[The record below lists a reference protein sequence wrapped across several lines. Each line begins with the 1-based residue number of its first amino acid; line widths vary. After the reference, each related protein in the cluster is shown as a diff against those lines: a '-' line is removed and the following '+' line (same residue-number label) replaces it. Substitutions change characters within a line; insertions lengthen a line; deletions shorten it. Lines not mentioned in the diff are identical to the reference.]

1 MGLLRLILAAAVVFA
16 HTPLRSGLTG
26 GRLAVEAFF
35 MISGFYVAL
44 VLERNYRRASDFYV
58 NRYLR
63 LAPIYIVV
71 ALASLASW
79 WFVGVKP
86 FPESAAPI
94 SGFSPSALGF
104 LLWTNATMFFQDM
117 TMFMCDGSGGLYWV
131 SDFRACEPPL
141 YGALLIPQA
150 WSLGVEIAFYALAP
164 WLLRLRSS
172 WLVAIVVAS
181 LALKTGLFAAG
192 LRRDPWDYRFFPSEL
207 FLFLAGSLAYRWRTE
222 FAWLSD
228 TRCPQLKVFGMIAFA
243 LVFSLLPFGAGF
255 AWLFLMALFLSLP
268 ALLRFSSDHAWDR
281 RIGEISYPLYLSHVL
296 VIGWLH
302 YSNFSLGKWGFSLLA
317 LLAAILLS
325 FALYQ
330 LVDIPME
337 RLRAARRR
345 RDLPPRATEIRGAA

>member
-16 HTPLRSGLTG
+16 HTPLRMELTG

-44 VLERNYRRASDFYV
+44 VLERNYRRPGDFYV

-79 WFVGVKP
+79 LVVGIKP
-86 FPESAAPI
+86 FPESAAPL
-94 SGFSPSALGF
+94 SEFSPSAIGF
-104 LLWTNATMFFQDM
+104 LLSTNVSMFFQDM
-117 TMFMCDGSGGLYWV
+117 TMFMCDGPHGLYWV
-131 SDFRACEPPL
+131 SDFRTCDPPL

-172 WLVAIVVAS
+172 WLVVICVAS
-181 LALKTGLFAAG
+181 MALKVGLFTMG
-192 LRRDPWDYRFFPSEL
+192 LWHDPWDYRFFPSEL
-207 FLFLAGSLAYRWRTE
+207 FLFLSGALAYRWRDR
-222 FAWLSD
+222 FALLGEAQLP
-228 TRCPQLKVFGMIAFA
+228 RLKVFGVIGFA
-243 LVFSLLPFGAGF
+243 LVFSRLPFGGGF
-255 AWLFLMALFLSLP
+255 YWLFLCALFLSLP

-281 RIGEISYPLYLSHVL
+281 RIGEVSYPLYLSHVL
-296 VIGWLH
+296 VIGWLQ
-302 YSNFSLGKWGFSLLA
+302 SASLDLGKWSFSLMALA
-317 LLAAILLS
+317 TAFVLS
-325 FALYQ
+325 YSLYR

-345 RDLPPRATEIRGAA
+345 RDVRPRTTELRSLA